1 MKEEITRINKLVAE
15 GLLSPEEAAD
25 LIEAIANRQ
34 AQANA
39 QENPKPGSAAG
50 PSSDSATGTNPGGRP
65 KDPIKGV
72 FDFLDRLAKDGKD
85 SVDWD
90 EVSVKAKE
98 TARRGVEVLRQG
110 IDDISKGKI
119 NLDWLTTSE
128 RKELEID
135 LPDLQGK
142 LLRIDNPSGS
152 VQIIGGADEA
162 TVTAVA
168 HFRGSTPEDAQ
179 AKAANFTLASEISDH
194 VVLIRHPELPGVML
208 DLVINVPT
216 GTPVELKLEAG
227 DATVKDTL
235 SSVRLT
241 SRSGSVNLSGLD
253 GTIEVTSDG
262 GAVEISSSRT
272 PSLML
277 EHKSGN
283 VIFRHVEGN
292 INART
297 ASGDLTVVGS
307 NGKVISLE
315 SVSGDVEVHTTGVV
329 DGTLNIRTVSGDARV
344 VGNAL
349 INARVALSTLR
360 GTVKNSI
367 GLTEEVATDQRVT
380 GRLGDGQGLIDV
392 SAVTGDITFSP
403 TTD

>member
-15 GLLSPEEAAD
+15 GRLTPEEAAD

-34 AQANA
+34 AQAGGPSA
-39 QENPKPGSAAG
+39 SGSSAAAG
-50 PSSDSATGTNPGGRP
+50 NPTESASNPRT

-119 NLDWLTTSE
+119 NIDWLTTSE
-128 RKELEID
+128 RKEIEFD

-152 VQIIGGADEA
+152 VKIIGGSDEA
-162 TVTAVA
+162 SVTATA
-168 HFRGSTPEDAQ
+168 HFRGSSPEDAQ

-208 DLVINVPT
+208 DLVINVPV

-235 SSVRLT
+235 SSVRLI
-241 SRSGSVNLSGLD
+241 SRSGSVKLGGLD

-262 GAVEISSSRT
+262 GAVEITSSRT

-283 VIFRHVEGN
+283 VTFRHIEGN

-344 VGNAL
+344 VGNGL

-360 GTVKNSI
+360 GTVKNSVT
-367 GLTEEVATDQRVT
+367 LSEAVATEQRVT
-380 GRLGDGQGLIDV
+380 GRLGEGQGLIDV

-403 TTD
+403 SVA

>member
-15 GLLSPEEAAD
+15 GRLTPEEAAD

-34 AQANA
+34 TQTGGASQSGTN
-39 QENPKPGSAAG
+39 SAG
-50 PSSDSATGTNPGGRP
+50 PSAGNASESNTNQRP

-119 NLDWLTTSE
+119 NIDWLTTSE
-128 RKELEID
+128 KKEIEFD

-152 VQIIGGADEA
+152 VKIIGGSDEA
-162 TVTAVA
+162 TVTATA
-168 HFRGSTPEDAQ
+168 HFRGSSPEDAQ

-208 DLVINVPT
+208 DLVINVPV

-235 SSVRLT
+235 SSVRLI

-253 GTIEVTSDG
+253 GTIEITSDG
-262 GAVEISSSRT
+262 GSVEIASSRT

-283 VIFRHVEGN
+283 VTFRHIEGN

-307 NGKVISLE
+307 TGKVISLE
-315 SVSGDVEVHTTGVV
+315 SVSGDVEVHTTGIV

-344 VGNAL
+344 FGNAL
-349 INARVALSTLR
+349 MNARVALSTLR

-367 GLTEEVATDQRVT
+367 NLDQEIATEQRVT

-403 TTD
+403 SIN

>member
-15 GLLSPEEAAD
+15 GRLTPEEAAD

-34 AQANA
+34 AQSGNA
-39 QENPKPGSAAG
+39 SSSSAGASAG
-50 PSSDSATGTNPGGRP
+50 PSAGVTTESASNARP

-98 TARRGVEVLRQG
+98 SARRGVEVLRQG

-128 RKELEID
+128 RKEIEFD

-152 VQIIGGADEA
+152 VKIIGGSDDA
-162 TVTAVA
+162 TVVATA
-168 HFRGSTPEDAQ
+168 HFRGSSPEDAQ

-208 DLVINVPT
+208 DLVINVPI

-227 DATVKDTL
+227 DATVVDTL
-235 SSVRLT
+235 GSVRLI
-241 SRSGSVNLSGLD
+241 SRSGSVNLSGLE

-262 GAVEISSSRT
+262 GAVEIASSRT

-283 VIFRHVEGN
+283 VTFRQIEGN

-297 ASGDLTVVGS
+297 ASGDLTVIGS

-315 SVSGDVEVHTTGVV
+315 SVSGDVEVHATGIV

-344 VGNAL
+344 FGNAL

-367 GLTEEVATDQRVT
+367 TLNEEVATEQRVT
-380 GRLGDGQGLIDV
+380 GRIGDGQGLIDV

-403 TTD
+403 SVS